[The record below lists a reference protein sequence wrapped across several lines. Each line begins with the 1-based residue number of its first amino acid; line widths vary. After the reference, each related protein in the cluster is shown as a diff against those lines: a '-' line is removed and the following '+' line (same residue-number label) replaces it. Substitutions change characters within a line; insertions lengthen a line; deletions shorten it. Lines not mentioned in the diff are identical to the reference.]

1 MENPNSLLCYNGR
14 ALFWWNTM
22 NTEQLKLL
30 RDNAKLADLDRSWA
44 SLQRFLALVNPA
56 DIMAICDEL
65 LALRAG
71 NSKTPSIRPSKLA
84 LEQILQAEVAVPSC
98 DKIKNGYAIRYAGFT
113 YDDTKDG
120 PEEGLL
126 WTVQEKYIHQL
137 RESGELPSFIKQLEQ
152 EAVIPTWQ
160 LTVEVGKRKNYEGTL
175 IFRYIREDHATTQQL
190 SFL

>member
-1 MENPNSLLCYNGR
+1 
-14 ALFWWNTM
+14 M

-30 RDNAKLADLDRSWA
+30 RDNAKLADVDRSWA

-56 DIMAICDEL
+56 DIMALCDEL

-71 NSKTPSIRPSKLA
+71 SSKTPSIRPSKQA
-84 LEQILQAEVAVPSC
+84 LEQLLQAEVPVPSC
-98 DKIKNGYAIRYAGFT
+98 DKIKNGYAIRYSGFT
-113 YDDTKDG
+113 YDASKEG
-120 PEEGLL
+120 PEDGLV
-126 WTVQEKYIHQL
+126 WTEQEKHIHRL
-137 RESGELPSFIKQLEQ
+137 RENGELPEFIKHLEQ
-152 EAVIPTWQ
+152 EAFIPTWR